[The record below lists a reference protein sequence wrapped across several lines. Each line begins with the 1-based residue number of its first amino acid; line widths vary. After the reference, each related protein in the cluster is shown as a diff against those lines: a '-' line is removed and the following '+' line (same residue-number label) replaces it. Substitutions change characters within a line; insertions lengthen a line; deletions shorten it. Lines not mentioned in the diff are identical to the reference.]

1 MNLQVLCGP
10 YEPTVVVPYQAPPT
24 CGTLMTSQSSSPQR
38 SRQLLQPSVRA
49 RSYLPAPAVSDLSFA
64 LSFLLFPSYLCLQA
78 AHPTPAHPSFLLPF
92 LQQWLCTLMKIL
104 LHFVLQQPPLPM
116 LLFILPQL
124 LLLSI
129 SVPVLPQLPCCFQF
143 LQLCY

>member
-10 YEPTVVVPYQAPPT
+10 YEPTVDVPYQAPPT
-24 CGTLMTSQSSSPQR
+24 CGTLMTSQ

-64 LSFLLFPSYLCLQA
+64 LSFLLFSIISVSAGCASNPCTSI
-78 AHPTPAHPSFLLPF
+78 HPSFLLPF
-92 LQQWLCTLMKIL
+92 LQQWLCMLMKIL